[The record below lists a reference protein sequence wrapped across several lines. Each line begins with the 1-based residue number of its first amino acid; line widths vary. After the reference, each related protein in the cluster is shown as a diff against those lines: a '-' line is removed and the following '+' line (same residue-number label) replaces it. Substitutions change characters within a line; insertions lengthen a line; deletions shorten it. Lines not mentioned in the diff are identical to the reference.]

1 MVAIHCIRIL
11 LTEVRTFLISI
22 FRQAQARERL
32 IKAQPSLATTFGR
45 NSQIDSNSTI
55 GALSIVGENSSI
67 METRIGSHIN
77 LREKTYLMRCLLQDY
92 VSIGNNSVIENSFI
106 NSYTYLGKYCIINNT
121 FIGKFCSIAQGLSCG
136 SGNHPTDLISTSPLF
151 YSSSLNCEITF
162 SHIELYGGNP
172 TTHIGHDVWIGANVF
187 VKSGITIGNGA
198 IVAAGAI
205 VMKDVTPY
213 SIVGGVPAKEIR
225 KRYTN
230 EDIAIL
236 ENIQW
241 WNWPEEHLREAVTLF
256 QQGSVSALAPWYV
269 QRKLKL

>member
-1 MVAIHCIRIL
+1 MVAIHCVRIL
-11 LTEVRTFLISI
+11 LTEVKTFLISI
-22 FRQAQARERL
+22 FRQAQARDRL

-45 NSQIDSNSTI
+45 NSQIDSESTI
-55 GALSIVGENSSI
+55 GAFFNIGRNSSVKKTNIGHNVRLWNNVSVNYLSIHN
-67 METRIGSHIN
+67 
-77 LREKTYLMRCLLQDY
+77 Y
-92 VSIGNNSVIENSFI
+92 VSIGPDCTIDTTNISSF
-106 NSYTYLGKYCIINNT
+106 TYLGKECWLKKVN
-121 FIGKFCSIAQGLSCG
+121 IGKYCSIAQNFTCG
-136 SGNHPTDLISTSPLF
+136 PGNHPTHMISTSPVF
-151 YSSSLNCEITF
+151 YFEYPVCGTSFSSKDTVEESQTSIV
-162 SHIELYGGNP
+162 
-172 TTHIGHDVWIGANVF
+172 GHDVWIGANVF

-236 ENIQW
+236 QDIQW
-241 WNWPEEHLREAVTLF
+241 WNWPEEYLREAVTLF
-256 QQGSVSALAPWYV
+256 QQGSVSTLAAWFA